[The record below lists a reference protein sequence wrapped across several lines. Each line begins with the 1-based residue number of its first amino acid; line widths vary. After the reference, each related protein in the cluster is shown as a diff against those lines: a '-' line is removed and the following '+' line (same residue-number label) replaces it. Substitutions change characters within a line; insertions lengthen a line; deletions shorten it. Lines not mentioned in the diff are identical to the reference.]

1 MSGIGERR
9 KHAQADPS
17 ADYVHKRAAILEA
30 AARVF
35 QQTGYERASM
45 NDVAMEAGADRASV
59 YYYFKGKHE
68 LFHAVIID
76 AVQHLVDSAER
87 IAATDVPAAER
98 VRRLVVELMQAY
110 TDHYP
115 YLYVYV
121 QEDMT
126 RLAKD
131 DASSTTLRRLARR
144 FNSAVEG
151 MLAAG
156 IESGEFKPGLDPR
169 LATNGILGA
178 LNWSHRWFRP
188 GESLAPDDV
197 AAVFVEM
204 FLYGL
209 TTASARGSSDDRS
222 RPGPDGGSDRARKA

>member
-1 MSGIGERR
+1 MSRIDERR
-9 KHAQADPS
+9 KHAQAEPS
-17 ADYVHKRAAILEA
+17 AEYAHKRAAIIEA

-35 QQTGYERASM
+35 QRSGYERASM
-45 NDVAMEAGADRASV
+45 NDVATEAGADRASV

-76 AVQHLVDSAER
+76 AVEHLVHAAER

-98 VRRLVVELMQAY
+98 VRQLVAELMQAY

-126 RLAKD
+126 KLVSD
-131 DASSTTLRRLARR
+131 DTSSRTLRQLARR
-144 FNSAVEG
+144 FTSAVEG
-151 MLAAG
+151 MVAAG
-156 IESGEFKPGLDPR
+156 IETGEFKSGLDAG
-169 LATNGILGA
+169 LATNAILGA

-188 GESLAPDDV
+188 GPDMVPADV
-197 AAVFVEM
+197 AAVFVEI
-204 FLYGL
+204 FLHGL
-209 TTASARGSSDDRS
+209 IAEPTRG
-222 RPGPDGGSDRARKA
+222 

>member
-1 MSGIGERR
+1 MRDSLRPRLTAI
-9 KHAQADPS
+9 APS
-17 ADYVHKRAAILEA
+17 AAEAVRYAGGWLFDQVMAGWDVTVVTDDDGDPRPLDILGVRARNL
-30 AARVF
+30 
-35 QQTGYERASM
+35 
-45 NDVAMEAGADRASV
+45 
-59 YYYFKGKHE
+59 
-68 LFHAVIID
+68 D
-76 AVQHLVDSAER
+76 AVCAAPMLGPCLRA
-87 IAATDVPAAER
+87 IALRTDLYHDDER
-98 VRRLVVELMQAY
+98 VRRLVGELMQAY
-110 TDHYP
+110 ADHYP

-156 IESGEFKPGLDPR
+156 IESGEFKADLDPR
-169 LATNGILGA
+169 LATYGVLGA
-178 LNWSHRWFRP
+178 LNWSHRWFKP
-188 GESLAPDDV
+188 GGSLAPDDV

-209 TTASARGSSDDRS
+209 TTASARCSSDDQS
-222 RPGPDGGSDRARKA
+222 RPGPDGGRDHAHKA